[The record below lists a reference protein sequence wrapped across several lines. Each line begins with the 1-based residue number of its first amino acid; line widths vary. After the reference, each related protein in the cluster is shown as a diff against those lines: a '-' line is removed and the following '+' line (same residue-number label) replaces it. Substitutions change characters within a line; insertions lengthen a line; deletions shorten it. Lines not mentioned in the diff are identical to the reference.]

1 MGLKSAVMVVAGWDT
16 WGEVEEAEG
25 SAEVEDSVGGWNE
38 GGVASGSVVKRMP
51 VDTVEKREA
60 VDQRFRSAARTST
73 DEDGDTTSCTL
84 LLGAEI
90 DLSARR
96 DPPFQTALHRVL
108 LVYPLHPASARY

>member
-51 VDTVEKREA
+51 VDTVEKSGISAFPQRGKN
-60 VDQRFRSAARTST
+60 VDGRRRRHNLLRSSPWR
-73 DEDGDTTSCTL
+73 
-84 LLGAEI
+84 
-90 DLSARR
+90 
-96 DPPFQTALHRVL
+96 
-108 LVYPLHPASARY
+108 